1 MRLHNITRSSNIR
14 GRGNCGKPKSLC
26 ATMIFQILSKR
37 RNCGKRRGFMWMKC
51 YLSIFRGF
59 FRHFRPETRRQGK
72 KSCRCG
78 ILPRFYR
85 WKTLIT
91 CPPVI
96 VEKFLKNL
104 FSTSL
109 WRGFPQ
115 FPKASRASKNGI
127 RVEFWGFLE
136 FYTKDHGQACAKL
149 IFSTHFSTSCGKV
162 CSFPE
167 TERRIGGKLMGEPGF
182 FHRECRQLPL
192 TSLTISSISA
202 RKTGF

>member
-26 ATMIFQILSKR
+26 AIMIFQILSKR

-96 VEKFLKNL
+96 VEKFLKISFPQACGGVFHSFPRLRGTQKTESESNFGDFWSFTQKITDKPVQNL
-104 FSTSL
+104 FFPHT
-109 WRGFPQ
+109 FPQ
-115 FPKASRASKNGI
+115 LVEKLALFPKQGGESVENSWENRA
-127 RVEFWGFLE
+127 
-136 FYTKDHGQACAKL
+136 
-149 IFSTHFSTSCGKV
+149 FSTG
-162 CSFPE
+162 
-167 TERRIGGKLMGEPGF
+167 
-182 FHRECRQLPL
+182 ECRQLPL